1 MEKSPEIKILLN
13 LPESYLPKAEYVFR
27 HFCAIL
33 RLKPKFIYGAQ
44 KGAAH
49 IYYGMPPKRD
59 YPITIHF
66 EPKTAEFF
74 EQGELYPMEEVNFR
88 EFRGEKIPF
97 LFSRG
102 GEIYSFNKQNTI
114 LNKDIIAAA
123 FYFLTCWQEQAPGLD
138 IVSQGRADYKKSI
151 QHRRDFVEMPVVDV
165 YAQILENA
173 IKRSAAELPFRE
185 KSFALALSHDIDYWN
200 YWSHGKLGEVMRYNL
215 RSFAKRPLNAL
226 YKLLGHGLHKGFV
239 FDHYR
244 LLEAIVKKEEELGVA
259 STWFIMGKDD
269 YPDARQNYI
278 KEPKARAEI
287 VKLLGERDVGLHG
300 SPEAAYDMQALL
312 EQKRNL
318 EELGLEPKGFR
329 THYLH
334 FDYQASLNILEEAG
348 FAYDST
354 LGYWESIGF
363 RCGTSLPFYP
373 YNLKEDR
380 AFKVLEIPLAMMDTS
395 MRSAKAM
402 ALSLPSARARIKRL
416 MASAEKYGSLINM
429 LWHNT
434 SFDPVDYPLWGAL
447 YWESIKLAQKRGAYV
462 GSLDSIKHRWSHQ

>member
-1 MEKSPEIKILLN
+1 
-13 LPESYLPKAEYVFR
+13 
-27 HFCAIL
+27 
-33 RLKPKFIYGAQ
+33 
-44 KGAAH
+44 
-49 IYYGMPPKRD
+49 
-59 YPITIHF
+59 
-66 EPKTAEFF
+66 
-74 EQGELYPMEEVNFR
+74 
-88 EFRGEKIPF
+88 
-97 LFSRG
+97 
-102 GEIYSFNKQNTI
+102 
-114 LNKDIIAAA
+114 
-123 FYFLTCWQEQAPGLD
+123 
-138 IVSQGRADYKKSI
+138 
-151 QHRRDFVEMPVVDV
+151 
-165 YAQILENA
+165 
-173 IKRSAAELPFRE
+173 
-185 KSFALALSHDIDYWN
+185 
-200 YWSHGKLGEVMRYNL
+200 
-215 RSFAKRPLNAL
+215 
-226 YKLLGHGLHKGFV
+226 
-239 FDHYR
+239 
-244 LLEAIVKKEEELGVA
+244 
-259 STWFIMGKDD
+259 
-269 YPDARQNYI
+269 RQNYI

-416 MASAEKYGSLINM
+416 MASAE
-429 LWHNT
+429 
-434 SFDPVDYPLWGAL
+434 
-447 YWESIKLAQKRGAYV
+447 
-462 GSLDSIKHRWSHQ
+462 